1 MNDGLLLVDF
11 GALRQASADID
22 KALNALRSELDQL
35 EQDAGPLV
43 ATWAGPAREAYSERQ
58 AIWRSA
64 SEDLQGILRQIKVAV
79 DDSALDYLE
88 TERLATERF
97 R

>member
-1 MNDGLLLVDF
+1 MNDGVLRVDF
-11 GALRQASADID
+11 GALQQGSADIG
-22 KALNALRSELDQL
+22 KALGALRAQLDQL

-43 ATWAGPAREAYSERQ
+43 ASWSGPAREAYSRRQ
-58 AIWRSA
+58 AVWRAA

-79 DDSALDYLE
+79 DESAQDYLE
-88 TERLATERF
+88 TERAATQRF